1 MASPF
6 AKYQSE
12 QVQQIAPGFVEAYAQ
27 AGRSIGQGIAS
38 IGESVSKGMQIA
50 EQKKKEEL
58 ATKAALSPYIRN
70 DQRVQVT
77 EGLIKAGILTK
88 APDGTAVVSADYVGK
103 VDMKA
108 LEKNLSFYNTT
119 GGDGSKLSG
128 DTLAEFTARYQ
139 AEQKYAA
146 DQAAKA
152 NTQIELDYK
161 RAQIDELKSKA
172 AERNANAG
180 MYGAGI
186 ASMLGGEATPGF
198 QIPDVTLPDTS
209 TPGFQSLIGAPV
221 SKAATAEPGVAA
233 PATSAPAA
241 APAVSAALTAG
252 TTATP
257 TPAPAE
263 PAAPAPTSADFDKYG
278 YPKQKPMPAAPAAK
292 APAPAP
298 APAPAAPAA
307 APAPAPAAPAAA
319 PAAAPSAP
327 VTYDVPAES
336 ARVAEKMKAV
346 EAKRAAVT
354 TKYQNLRTQNEGRIA
369 ASNRNL
375 AAGLPRNS
383 VGFKLAEA
391 TMVLNEQRRKS
402 IAEAEARELK
412 NIDAEADFIKTE
424 FTNYQASAEAARKG
438 RAEQREITK
447 EAVAA
452 TKAEEEYQASL
463 SEKYPMIGVYTYRGY
478 NLKDPKTGK
487 RVNPAIAA
495 NVPPM
500 SKEQFTEATEQ
511 NKGYGSAKN
520 FLLNMNDVL
529 EQRER
534 GEGEYSY
541 LERFRATAK
550 DMENYF
556 KAEQSSVF
564 GVATFRKAIVS
575 GGNFSD
581 ADREFVKQAITY
593 LNTGALDMTNADLR
607 SSLNA
612 LTFMLDGMY
621 RVNLEELG
629 MAYNKEAALE
639 KAEQLRAGGDKVGA
653 AAIERQVKT
662 TDKFNKT
669 FNLSQDSAL
678 SISKAK
684 IAEERAKVQ
693 KGLNGFKFNPNAK

>member
-12 QVQQIAPGFVEAYAQ
+12 QVQQLAPGFVEAYAQ

-38 IGESVSKGMQIA
+38 IGQSVAQGITDADKR
-50 EQKKKEEL
+50 KKEEL
-58 ATKAALSPYIRN
+58 AQKAALSPYIRN

-77 EGLIKAGILTK
+77 EGLFKAGILTK
-88 APDGTAVVSADYVGK
+88 APDGTAVVSADYAGY
-103 VDMKA
+103 VDMAA
-108 LEKNLSFYNTT
+108 LEKNISFYNAT

-128 DTLAEFTARYQ
+128 DALTEFTARYQ
-139 AEQKYAA
+139 AELKYAA

-152 NTQIELDYK
+152 NAQVELDYK

-186 ASMLGGEATPGF
+186 NAMLGGGETTPGF
-198 QIPDVTLPDTS
+198 QIPEVTLPDTT
-209 TPGFQSLIGAPV
+209 TPGFQSLVGAPI
-221 SKAATAEPGVAA
+221 SKAATTEPGVAA
-233 PATSAPAA
+233 PATS

-257 TPAPAE
+257 APAPAE
-263 PAAPAPTSADFDKYG
+263 PEAPAPTSADFDKYG
-278 YPKQKPMPAAPAAK
+278 YPKQKAMPAAPAAK
-292 APAPAP
+292 AEPTPAPAAAQ
-298 APAPAAPAA
+298 APAPAAPAT
-307 APAPAPAAPAAA
+307 APAPAAA
-319 PAAAPSAP
+319 PAAP

-354 TKYQNLRTQNEGRIA
+354 AKYQSKRTQVEGQIA

-383 VGFKLAEA
+383 VGFKLAES
-391 TMVLNEQRRKS
+391 TLVLNEQRRKS
-402 IAEAEARELK
+402 VAEAEARELK
-412 NIDAEADFIKTE
+412 TIDAEADFIKTE

-438 RAEQREITK
+438 RIEQRDIAK

-452 TKAEEEYQASL
+452 TKAEEEFQASL

-500 SKEQFTEATEQ
+500 GKEQFTEATEQ

-529 EQRER
+529 EQREK
-534 GEGEYSY
+534 GEDSGGYSY
-541 LERFRATAK
+541 LERFRTTAK

-556 KAEQSSVF
+556 KAEQASVF

-593 LNTGALDMTNADLR
+593 LNSGALDLDNKDLR
-607 SSLNA
+607 ASLNA

-639 KAEQLRAGGDKVGA
+639 KAAQLRAGGDNAGA
-653 AAIERQVKT
+653 AGIEKQVKT
-662 TDKFNKT
+662 TEKFKKT
-669 FNLSQDSAL
+669 FNLKDESAL
-678 SISKAK
+678 SISKAQ
-684 IAEERAKVQ
+684 IQEARATLQ
-693 KGLNGFKFNPNAK
+693 KGLKGFKFNPNAK

>member
-12 QVQQIAPGFVEAYAQ
+12 QVQQLAPGFVEAYAQ

-38 IGESVSKGMQIA
+38 IGQSVAQGITDADKR
-50 EQKKKEEL
+50 KKEEL
-58 ATKAALSPYIRN
+58 ANKAALSPYIRN
-70 DQRVQVT
+70 DERVKRA
-77 EGLIKAGILTK
+77 EDFAKAGIFTR
-88 APDGTAVVSADYVGK
+88 AADGTLAVSADWADK
-103 VDMKA
+103 VNMPEVDKV
-108 LEKNLSFYNTT
+108 LSFYNTT

-128 DTLAEFTARYQ
+128 DTLTEFTARYQ
-139 AEQKYAA
+139 SELKYAA

-152 NTQIELDYK
+152 NAQVELDYK
-161 RAQIDELKSKA
+161 RAQIEELRSKA

-186 ASMLGGEATPGF
+186 NAMLGGGETTPGF
-198 QIPDVTLPDTS
+198 QIPEVTLPDTT
-209 TPGFQSLIGAPV
+209 TPGFQSLVGAPV
-221 SKAATAEPGVAA
+221 TKADTSEPGVAA
-233 PATSAPAA
+233 PATS

-263 PAAPAPTSADFDKYG
+263 PAAPAPKA
-278 YPKQKPMPAAPAAK
+278 MPAAPAAK
-292 APAPAP
+292 AEPTPAPAAAQ
-298 APAPAAPAA
+298 APAPAAPAT
-307 APAPAPAAPAAA
+307 APTAAPAAPA
-319 PAAAPSAP
+319 AP

-354 TKYQNLRTQNEGRIA
+354 AKYQSKRTQVEGQIA

-383 VGFKLAEA
+383 VGFKLAES
-391 TMVLNEQRRKS
+391 TLVLNEQRRKS
-402 IAEAEARELK
+402 VAEAEARELK
-412 NIDAEADFIKTE
+412 TIDAEADFIKTE

-438 RAEQREITK
+438 RIEQRDIAK

-452 TKAEEEYQASL
+452 TKAEEEFQASL

-500 SKEQFTEATEQ
+500 GKEQFTEATEQ

-529 EQRER
+529 EQREK
-534 GEGEYSY
+534 GEGAGGYSY

-556 KAEQSSVF
+556 KAEQASVF

-593 LNTGALDMTNADLR
+593 LNSGALDLDNKDLR
-607 SSLNA
+607 ASLNA

-639 KAEQLRAGGDKVGA
+639 KAAQLRAGGDNAGA
-653 AAIERQVKT
+653 AGIEKQVKT
-662 TDKFNKT
+662 TEKFKKT
-669 FNLSQDSAL
+669 FNLKDESAL
-678 SISKAK
+678 SISKAQ
-684 IAEERAKVQ
+684 IQEARATLQ
-693 KGLNGFKFNPNAK
+693 KGLKGFKFNPNAK

>member
-27 AGRSIGQGIAS
+27 AGRSIGQGLAAV
-38 IGESVSKGMQIA
+38 GQSVFQGYEEAK
-50 EQKKKEEL
+50 QKQKEEL

-152 NTQIELDYK
+152 NAQIELDYK

-278 YPKQKPMPAAPAAK
+278 YPKQKPTPAAPAAK

-298 APAPAAPAA
+298 ATPAA

-319 PAAAPSAP
+319 PAAP
-327 VTYDVPAES
+327 VTYDVPAEA

-346 EAKRAAVT
+346 EAKRATVT
-354 TKYQNLRTQNEGRIA
+354 AKYQNLRTQNEGRIA

-412 NIDAEADFIKTE
+412 TIDTEADAIKTE
-424 FTNYQASAEAARKG
+424 FTNYQAAAEAARKG
-438 RAEQREITK
+438 RAEQRDIAK

-500 SKEQFTEATEQ
+500 GKEQFTEATEQ

-529 EQRER
+529 EQREK
-534 GEGEYSY
+534 GGDEYSY

-556 KAEQSSVF
+556 KAEQASVF

-629 MAYNKEAALE
+629 MAYNKEAAAE

-678 SISKAK
+678 SISKAQ
-684 IAEERAKVQ
+684 IQEARATLQ
-693 KGLNGFKFNPNAK
+693 KGLKGFKFNPNAK